1 MRGIDISYF
10 QDPKKK
16 EVKNLRNFI
25 LFNPSRV
32 TRWKGH
38 LNLLKQ
44 FLQFEKNL
52 KNQITLKFIS
62 NHSSKYE
69 IELDKFI
76 KQNSLSSKVIFEQP
90 TNEIKKLY
98 LNSDIVI
105 NSSIKPE
112 GFGRTIS
119 ESLALNIPAI
129 GPNLGGVREQLEKF
143 DKNLMYQVYS
153 SESLQKALRYIIN
166 NYFEISSKSR
176 DFVIKNFSL
185 EKMISKTLEV
195 YEL

>member
-1 MRGIDISYF
+1 MR
-10 QDPKKK
+10 K
-16 EVKNLRNFI
+16 
-25 LFNPSRV
+25 
-32 TRWKGH
+32 
-38 LNLLKQ
+38 
-44 FLQFEKNL
+44 L

-76 KQNSLSSKVIFEQP
+76 KQNSLSSRFFEQP

-105 NSSIKPE
+105 NSSINPE

-143 DKNLMYQVYS
+143 DKNLIYQVYS